1 MIGGDAGVATDGVP
15 GAGEGRG
22 ESELPQAATA
32 SPSASAPAR
41 ASIPRAEGLCAR
53 SSRDVDAVL
62 LMSRPIDPDP
72 EGREPQSGPKAREPR
87 GASRASPPLE
97 GGLYVVAT
105 PIGNLRDITLRALDV
120 LGGADLVLAEDTRV
134 ARKLLD
140 AFSLAPQVTS
150 YHEHNAESARPKVL
164 AALAAGK
171 TVALISDAGTPL
183 ISDPGYKLVR
193 DAAAAG
199 HRVFPI
205 PGASALLS
213 GLVVAGLPTDRF
225 LFAGFAPSK
234 AGARA
239 TFFDELADIS
249 ATLVFYETGPRLKA
263 SLEAMHAAFGDREAA
278 VGRELTKF
286 FEEVRRGRL
295 SALAAAIDV
304 DPKGEIVVV
313 VAPPEEKP
321 VGDEAALD
329 AALRRFLP
337 SHPVKEAARLAA
349 EETGVMRRD
358 AYARALILKDQA

>member
-1 MIGGDAGVATDGVP
+1 M
-15 GAGEGRG
+15 
-22 ESELPQAATA
+22 Q
-32 SPSASAPAR
+32 
-41 ASIPRAEGLCAR
+41 
-53 SSRDVDAVL
+53 
-62 LMSRPIDPDP
+62 PD
-72 EGREPQSGPKAREPR
+72 PKAREPR
-87 GASRASPPLE
+87 GARDPSPPLE

-105 PIGNLRDITLRALDV
+105 PIGNLRDVTLRALDV

-140 AFSLAPQVTS
+140 AFSLSPQVTS
-150 YHEHNAESARPKVL
+150 YHEHNAEAARPKVL
-164 AALAAGK
+164 AALEAGK
-171 TVALISDAGTPL
+171 AVALISDAGTPL

-199 HRVFPI
+199 YRVFPI

-295 SALAAAIDV
+295 SELAAAIDA
-304 DPKGEIVVV
+304 DPKGEIVVI

-329 AALRRFLP
+329 AALKRFLP